1 MAVRPN
7 LLMIVADDQAHR
19 TIHALN
25 NPAVQ
30 TPNLDRLA
38 ARGTCFTHA
47 FHQGSWTGA
56 VCVASR
62 AMLHTGRRIFRCGH
76 DSCGD
81 HVLLGQHLRANGYD
95 TAAVGKWHNSGSS
108 QERSFMQY
116 DPDSHLGM
124 YHSTRFDFKTK
135 TVIGDPKQS
144 AYLRPA
150 PGNEWQPF
158 ETHRGGHW
166 LDAGR
171 PAEDGEPTEPDEQ
184 HSSIRWANRSINHL
198 NKWKKAHA
206 ADPNTNPFFLYLA
219 FHAPHDPR
227 QAPKEYLDLYPLESI
242 EIPPNYLPEHP
253 FDQGDFDLRDE
264 QLAPWPRTE
273 HAVKVHLQEY
283 YAILS
288 HMDAELGRVLDT
300 LDANGQTDD
309 TVIAFTADH
318 GLAMGQHGLMGK
330 QNAYDHST
338 RVPLIW
344 SGPGVPSGERRDALC
359 YQHSAYATAGELLG
373 VAPPASVQFPS
384 LVPLMHDP
392 AATAHDATFCCYR
405 DFQRSVRD
413 TDYKLIL
420 YPHLGRRQLFHVAED
435 PWEMHDL
442 SDDAGQT
449 ARIASMFDRLVEL
462 QAEVGDGLD
471 LSGFPIPRPGSAS

>member
-1 MAVRPN
+1 MANRPN
-7 LLMIVADDQAHR
+7 LLMIVADDQTHR
-19 TIHALN
+19 SIHALN
-25 NPAVQ
+25 NPAVH

-62 AMLHTGRRIFRCGH
+62 AMLHTGRRVFHCGGY
-76 DSCGD
+76 DCGD
-81 HVLLGQHLRANGYD
+81 HVLMGEHLQANGYH
-95 TAAVGKWHNSGSS
+95 TAAVGKWHNGGTSLP
-108 QERSFMQY
+108 RSFVER
-116 DPDSHLGM
+116 DDDSHRGM
-124 YHSTRFDFKTK
+124 YDSTGFDFETK
-135 TVIGDPKQS
+135 TVLGDPKQS

-150 PGNEWQPF
+150 PGNVWQPH
-158 ETHRGGHW
+158 ETHRRGHW
-166 LDAGR
+166 LPAGG
-171 PAEDGEPTEPDEQ
+171 PAEDGEPAEPDRQ
-184 HSSIRWANRSINHL
+184 HSSIRWANRSIRYL
-198 NKWKKAHA
+198 NERKHRAE
-206 ADPNTNPFFLYLA
+206 ADPNADPFFLYLA

-242 EIPPNYLPEHP
+242 ELPPNHLPEHP

-283 YAILS
+283 YAILT

-318 GLAMGQHGLMGK
+318 GLAVGQHGLMGK

-344 SGPGVPSGERRDALC
+344 AGPGVPAGERRDALC

-373 VAPPASVQFPS
+373 VAPPASVEFPS
-384 LVPLMHDP
+384 LVPLMRDADAVAHHD
-392 AATAHDATFCCYR
+392 TFCCYR

-413 TDYKLIL
+413 TDYKLIV

-442 SDDAGQT
+442 SEETGQT
-449 ARIASMFDRLVEL
+449 ARVAAMFDRLVEL

-471 LSGFPIPRPGSAS
+471 LSDFPIPRPGVAS